1 MPKTAIVCVTNDL
14 STDQRVHKTCMTLQK
29 CGFWVIETGRL
40 LPESLPLERPYFI
53 LRKKLWFRKGPQF
66 YAEFNIRLFLY
77 LMTTEV
83 DLIFANDLDT
93 LPAAFLAAKLRK
105 KRLIYDTHEYFTE
118 TPELVSR
125 PRTQAIWKKF
135 EDYLFPKLTDILTV
149 NASIAKLYGDKFNK
163 TVHVSRNIPPT
174 FAPERLKTRAEL
186 GLPQNKR
193 ILILQGT
200 GINVQRGAEET
211 VLAMQFLENVVLLI
225 VGSGDVL
232 PALYKMV
239 EENKLQKKV
248 IFKDKMPFAELRQYT
263 MNSDLGLAID
273 KDTNLNYHFSLPN
286 KLFDYIHSGIPT
298 LSSGLIELKQ
308 IIDRFDIGYYIQ
320 NHDPKHIAAVV
331 EGIFSDENRYNI
343 VKQNTAKA
351 KAELCWENEEKVLMG
366 IINTKTL
373 LT

>member
-93 LPAAFLAAKLRK
+93 LPAAFLAAKLRN

-125 PRTQAIWKKF
+125 PQTQAIWKKF

-149 NASIAKLYGDKFNK
+149 NASIAKLYGNKFNK

-174 FAPERLKTRAEL
+174 FAPERLKSRAEL

-211 VLAMQFLENVVLLI
+211 VLAMQYLENVVLLI

-232 PALYKMV
+232 PALNKMV
-239 EENKLQKKV
+239 EEYKLQNKV
-248 IFKDKMPFAELRQYT
+248 IFKAKMPFTELRQYT

-331 EGIFSDENRYNI
+331 EDIFSDESRYTN
-343 VKQNTAKA
+343 VKQNTTKA
-351 KAELCWENEEKVLMG
+351 KAELCWENEEKVLIE
-366 IINTKTL
+366 IINRKIF
-373 LT
+373 

>member
-14 STDQRVHKTCMTLQK
+14 STDQRVHKTCLTLQK

-77 LMTTEV
+77 LLTTKV

-93 LPAAFLAAKLRK
+93 LPAAFLAAKLRN

-125 PRTQAIWKKF
+125 PRTQAIWKKI
-135 EDYLFPKLTDILTV
+135 EDYLFPNLTDVLTV
-149 NASIAKLYGDKFNK
+149 NASIAKLYSEKFNK

-174 FAPERLKTRAEL
+174 FAPEQLKTRAEL
-186 GLPQNKR
+186 DLPQNKR

-211 VLAMQFLENVVLLI
+211 VLAMQYLENVVLLI

-232 PALYKMV
+232 PALFKMV
-239 EENKLQKKV
+239 EEYNLQDKV
-248 IFKDKMPFAELRQYT
+248 IFKAKMPFSELRQYT

-298 LSSGLIELKQ
+298 LSSGLVELKQ
-308 IIDRFDIGYYIQ
+308 IIDRYDIGYYIQ
-320 NHDPKHIAAVV
+320 NHEPKHIASVIKC
-331 EGIFSDENRYNI
+331 IFLDENRYKT
-343 VKQNTAKA
+343 VKQNIAKA
-351 KAELCWENEEKVLMG
+351 KAELCWENEEKVLMEIIKKG
-366 IINTKTL
+366 IS
-373 LT
+373 